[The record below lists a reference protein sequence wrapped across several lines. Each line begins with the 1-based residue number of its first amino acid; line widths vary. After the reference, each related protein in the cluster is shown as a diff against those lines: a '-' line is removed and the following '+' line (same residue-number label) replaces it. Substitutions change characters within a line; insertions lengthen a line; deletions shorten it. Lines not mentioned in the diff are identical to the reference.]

1 MQLRTWAAVI
11 ALTMI
16 PALSAPATAAPSLIE
31 RYGNIFAR
39 NVCGATASAN
49 EARCF
54 SKVVTDSAGNIRPG
68 KAETN
73 LTRNVVPQGYGPTD
87 LRSAYKV
94 TGSGS
99 SSYTI
104 AIVDAY
110 GYANAERDLGV
121 YRA

>member
-68 KAETN
+68 KSRC
-73 LTRNVVPQGYGPTD
+73 LLCQLMQV
-87 LRSAYKV
+87 
-94 TGSGS
+94 
-99 SSYTI
+99 
-104 AIVDAY
+104 
-110 GYANAERDLGV
+110 ERLGNFDRQQV
-121 YRA
+121 YFENGFPSFHVGLVY